1 MKKTAFVEEKVQLK
15 DFKTLIL
22 YQKAID
28 LEEEIDEIV
37 KSFPRDEK
45 YRLVDQLIRCAT
57 SIGANIAESNGGQYA
72 GRERYHLGI
81 AFGSANEVRYWLDRA
96 FRKGYI
102 DKITFQRLDEKAQEL
117 RRIMVGMFKR
127 LDNNN
132 KTA

>member
-1 MKKTAFVEEKVQLK
+1 MRETGPESLNQKMHLK
-15 DFKTLIL
+15 DFKTLTL
-22 YQKAID
+22 YQKAIA

-37 KSFPRDEK
+37 KSFPQDEK
-45 YRLVDQLIRCAT
+45 YRLVDQLIRCVT

-81 AFGSANEVRYWLDRA
+81 AFGSANETRYWIERA

-102 DKITFQRLDEKAQEL
+102 DRDTFERLDEKAQEL

-127 LDNNN
+127 LDQSV
-132 KTA
+132 